1 MIFVT
6 LREIKDTL
14 VLVEKFWTN
23 PIKTSKQKHIINQ
36 RQNTIKRLKIYLFDQ
51 IFHSVSKKAN
61 ITPAVRIFIS

>member
-23 PIKTSKQKHIINQ
+23 PIRKSKQKHVID
-36 RQNTIKRLKIYLFDQ
+36 QNTIKWLKIDLFDQ
-51 IFHSVSKKAN
+51 MFRSMSKKGN
-61 ITPAVRIFIS
+61 FTPAVRISIS

>member
-23 PIKTSKQKHIINQ
+23 PIRKSKQKHVID
-36 RQNTIKRLKIYLFDQ
+36 QNTINLLKNDLFDH
-51 IFHSVSKKAN
+51 IFHSVSKKVN
-61 ITPAVRIFIS
+61 FTPAVRIFTS